1 MYLKN
6 SKVYP
11 LETETKK
18 LIIRLMTVYKTK
30 SDQNILASS
39 LLIQNNCCNSSIH
52 STYYSIIQL
61 IIFVLVESNVWT
73 LEEINIH
80 TKEKGSHNWLFR
92 EVQMQISNRIKR
104 KQINDQLQDL
114 KTARNNADYKEK
126 IYGQKEAKKALQK
139 AKDIE
144 LSLKENFKI

>member
-1 MYLKN
+1 
-6 SKVYP
+6 
-11 LETETKK
+11 
-18 LIIRLMTVYKTK
+18 MTVYKTK

-39 LLIQNNCCNSSIH
+39 VLIQNNCCNSSIH

-80 TKEKGSHNWLFR
+80 TNGKGSHNWLFK
-92 EVQMQISNRIKR
+92 EVQKQISDRLER
-104 KQINDQLQDL
+104 KTINDQLQEL
-114 KTARNNADYKEK
+114 KKARNNADYKEK

-139 AKDIE
+139 AKNIE
-144 LSLKENFKI
+144 LSLKEKFKI